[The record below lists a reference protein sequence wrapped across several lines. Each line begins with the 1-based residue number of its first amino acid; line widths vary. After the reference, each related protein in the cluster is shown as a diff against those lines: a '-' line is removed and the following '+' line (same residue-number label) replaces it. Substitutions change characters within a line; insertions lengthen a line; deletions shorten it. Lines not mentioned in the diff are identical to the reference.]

1 MFLNNFRKDRLI
13 FLELFLLEKKNYWL
27 KIYSIIQT
35 FLTNY
40 YKVIS
45 YGKNR
50 LVIFD
55 SVKVPFTVNCMNLY

>member
-45 YGKNR
+45 YGKNC